1 MIRLVT
7 RTLVIACLLLVCAVP
22 GRAEY
27 PERPITFVVAF
38 AAGGFNDVIARILA
52 DHMAKTLRQSIV
64 IENDAGAG
72 GTTATR
78 RVAQAAPD
86 GYTIMAGSMGTHG
99 AAPAQYPNLKYD
111 PARDFTPI
119 GLTIEAPAVIV
130 VRKDFPASNLQEF
143 VDYIRKNQAKVN
155 EAHAGVGSQMH
166 TYCTLLHSIMG
177 TKTARIAYR
186 GGAPAINDLV
196 AGQVDFS
203 CSSLSVVASLIQGGA
218 IKAIAIAGP
227 ERSDVIKSVPTTK
240 EAGLPEFQVSGWN
253 AIFAPRNLPADI
265 QAKLNGALVAAL
277 DDQGIRKRL
286 LDLGCAIPD
295 KADRTPKALQ
305 ERVQSEVTRWSSV
318 LKAAGA
324 N

>member
-1 MIRLVT
+1 MLRKLAHT
-7 RTLVIACLLLVCAVP
+7 AAIACLLFLGAAP
-22 GRAEY
+22 TRAEY

-38 AAGGFNDVIARILA
+38 AAGGFNDVIARIVA
-52 DHMAKTLRQSIV
+52 DHMAKTLGRPLIV
-64 IENDAGAG
+64 ENDAGAG

-78 RVAQAAPD
+78 RVAQASPD

-111 PARDFTPI
+111 AAKDFTPI

-130 VRKDFPASNLQEF
+130 TRKDFPTNTLQEF
-143 VDYIRKNQAKVN
+143 IDYVRKNQAKVN

-166 TYCTLLHSIMG
+166 TYCTLLHSLIG

-186 GGAPAINDLV
+186 GAAPAINDLI

-203 CSSLSVVASLIQGGA
+203 CVSLSTVASQIQGGT

-227 ERSDVIKSVPTTK
+227 QRSEVVKDVPTTT

-253 AIFAPRNLPADI
+253 AIFAPKNLPPDV
-265 QAKLNGALVAAL
+265 QAKLNAALVAAL
-277 DDQGIRKRL
+277 DDEGVRKRL
-286 LDLGCAIPD
+286 LDMGCAIPD
-295 KADRTPKALQ
+295 KPNRTPQSLQ
-305 ERVQSEVTRWSSV
+305 KRVESELARWASV